1 MHDPKKKNAFFHKTM
16 IKLDELMQYANK
28 SQKVKCVVI
37 HGGKFFSAGNDLE
50 AFQIGRDDV
59 DEVKHI
65 TTELLK
71 TGLTKVLKS
80 LYDLE
85 KPLVMLARG
94 ICVGLGFTILSLADF
109 VYCTPE
115 TKFFTP
121 FM

>member
-1 MHDPKKKNAFFHKTM
+1 M
-16 IKLDELMQYANK
+16 
-28 SQKVKCVVI
+28 

-50 AFQIGRDDV
+50 VFQIGREDYQ
-59 DEVKHI
+59 EVKHYASDI
-65 TTELLK
+65 LK
-71 TGLTKVLKS
+71 NSLERVLKA

-94 ICVGLGFTILSLADF
+94 FCVGLGFTMLSLADF

-121 FM
+121 FMQTYQSPEGGSSAFFPHYFGMH